1 MRIINLLR
9 KDVTVVM
16 DNGKTIQL
24 KKDDNF
30 DKPKID
36 KRSLRLP
43 ETLPLAKN
51 WEVPLYHE
59 TQGRVLNLPDEE
71 DKVFYLVDREI
82 ARASRRSDLCYLGDK
97 VKRKGKSIGHQG
109 VVFPVVKAALAD
121 FVYA

>member
-1 MRIINLLR
+1 MRVVNLLN

-24 KKDDNF
+24 KKT
-30 DKPKID
+30 ITMI
-36 KRSLRLP
+36 SLRLIK
-43 ETLPLAKN
+43 EALGYLSHYRLPRTGKFLCTMRRRA
-51 WEVPLYHE
+51 
-59 TQGRVLNLPDEE
+59 RVLNLPDEE

-109 VVFPVVKAALAD
+109 IVFL
-121 FVYA
+121 